1 MRRYSFFL
9 LAFLALIS
17 LTLVITPQVY
27 SQPEN
32 IHVINYSWYYDNY
45 GYFDVVGE
53 LQNVGPNTIESVILS
68 GIVYTEDGNA
78 QEYSYTTAFVKYL
91 VPQQKAPFYMTFN
104 VEDNSWLSLPID
116 RVDFTINMANSTSN
130 YQYPDLKIIS
140 SSGGVDEEGVYWVN
154 GEVQNSG
161 GKTASRIRIIGTF
174 FNSSGTVVAVGFTD
188 PLTPISLASSDIASF
203 KVGAFDLNQSEVSS
217 IKKIS
222 SYSLLVQTEEPIL
235 SGTAPTPSPYA
246 SSSTTSPSDS
256 PLSPTE
262 SPSSE
267 NSNSFPVELIYA
279 IIIIVLILG
288 LTETLLVLRKRKS
301 SKISKKRKI
310 K

>member
-1 MRRYSFFL
+1 
-9 LAFLALIS
+9 
-17 LTLVITPQVY
+17 
-27 SQPEN
+27 
-32 IHVINYSWYYDNY
+32 
-45 GYFDVVGE
+45 

-68 GIVYTEDGNA
+68 GTVYTEDGNA
-78 QEYSYTTAFVKYL
+78 QAYSYSTAFVNYL
-91 VPQQKAPFYMTFN
+91 VPQQKAPFYMSFN

-116 RVDFTINMANSTSN
+116 RVDFTINLANSTSN

-154 GEVQNSG
+154 GKVQNSG
-161 GKTASRIRIIGTF
+161 VQTASHIRIIGTF
-174 FNSSGTVVAVGFTD
+174 FNSSGTVVAVGYTD
-188 PLTPISLASSDIASF
+188 PLTPISLASSDITSF

-262 SPSSE
+262 PSSSE

-279 IIIIVLILG
+279 IIIMVLILG
-288 LTETLLVLRKRKS
+288 LTQTLMVLRKRKS